1 MTNIAEKVGDAYAI
15 TKQEGYSSAEAYKI
29 AAKEA
34 MKLGAKARCSSTA
47 NTQYPTI
54 VFDMPD
60 GSQAKIMYGGVLHS
74 KEEHWHTAE

>member
-1 MTNIAEKVGDAYAI
+1 MNKAEQVGDAYAS
-15 TKQEGYSSAEAYKI
+15 TKQEGYSSAEAYKF
-29 AAKEA
+29 AKREA
-34 MKLGAKARCSSTA
+34 IKLGAKARCSSTA

>member
-1 MTNIAEKVGDAYAI
+1 MSYIAESVGDAYAI
-15 TKQEGYSSAEAYKI
+15 TKQEGYSSSEAYKF
-29 AAKEA
+29 ATKEA

-60 GSQAKIMYGGVLHS
+60 GSQAKLMYGGVLHS
-74 KEEHWHTAE
+74 EEEYWYTA